1 MTGLR
6 RSFAFSFIERYATS
20 LINLGMTAALARL
33 VSPDEIGVFVIG
45 GTIILLGEILRDF
58 GASSYLIQAHA
69 ITTEGV
75 RTTFTVTFV
84 LSAFVIGVVLVTAGP
99 IASFYGDAR
108 LAIVLRISTAG
119 FMLGAFINP
128 ILSLLRREMAFDRIA
143 LINTIGGC
151 VNGATAV
158 GLAMAGF
165 GYRSLALAYVASAVA
180 ILAAALALRP
190 VMTTFR
196 PGLADWRHVFAFGG
210 YASAT
215 AVINNL
221 YLAWPQLVLARILG
235 FDAVGLFSRATML
248 VQMPERSL
256 LSALQP
262 VLLPA
267 FAREVRAGG
276 ELSSAYLHGIALA
289 TAVQWP
295 FLVGLAI
302 LAEPVVAIVLGPA
315 WMGAAPVVRL
325 LALGSLSLFAAF
337 LTYPVLVAVGRIRDT
352 LTASLVVLPP
362 SALIVTLAAF
372 HSLEAVAASLFV
384 TGPLQMVVSFIVIRR
399 HMPFPWGAL
408 IERLVRSA
416 IVTAGASAAPL
427 AIAVA
432 DGFTPHPGALALAGA
447 VAGSAIGWLVA
458 LSATRH
464 PLLEL
469 LPAPR
474 SVIGAVRTRLGRLPV
489 RLNQLT
495 D

>member
-1 MTGLR
+1 
-6 RSFAFSFIERYATS
+6 
-20 LINLGMTAALARL
+20 
-33 VSPDEIGVFVIG
+33 
-45 GTIILLGEILRDF
+45 
-58 GASSYLIQAHA
+58 
-69 ITTEGV
+69 
-75 RTTFTVTFV
+75 
-84 LSAFVIGVVLVTAGP
+84 
-99 IASFYGDAR
+99 
-108 LAIVLRISTAG
+108 
-119 FMLGAFINP
+119 
-128 ILSLLRREMAFDRIA
+128 
-143 LINTIGGC
+143 
-151 VNGATAV
+151 
-158 GLAMAGF
+158 
-165 GYRSLALAYVASAVA
+165 
-180 ILAAALALRP
+180 
-190 VMTTFR
+190 
-196 PGLADWRHVFAFGG
+196 
-210 YASAT
+210 
-215 AVINNL
+215 
-221 YLAWPQLVLARILG
+221 
-235 FDAVGLFSRATML
+235 
-248 VQMPERSL
+248 
-256 LSALQP
+256 

-276 ELSSAYLHGIALA
+276 ELSGAYLHGIALA

-302 LAEPVVAIVLGPA
+302 LAEPIVAIVLGPA

-352 LTASLVVLPP
+352 LTASLIVLPP

-408 IERLVRSA
+408 IERLARSA

-474 SVIGAVRTRLGRLPV
+474 SVIDAVRTRLGRLPV

>member
-1 MTGLR
+1 MIGLR
-6 RSFAFSFIERYATS
+6 RSFAFAFVERYAGS
-20 LINLGMTAALARL
+20 LINLGVTAALARL

-45 GTIILLGEILRDF
+45 GTVILLGEILRDF

-69 ITTEGV
+69 ITADGV
-75 RTTFTVTFV
+75 RTTFTVTFAFSALIIGLV
-84 LSAFVIGVVLVTAGP
+84 LATADP
-99 IASFYGDAR
+99 IATFYGDAR
-108 LAIVLRISTAG
+108 LAVVLRIATAG

-151 VNGATAV
+151 VNGAAAV
-158 GLAMAGF
+158 GLAIAGF
-165 GYRSLALAYVASAVA
+165 GYRSLALAYVAAAVA
-180 ILAAALALRP
+180 TLAAALAFRP
-190 VMTTFR
+190 AVTTFR
-196 PGLADWRHVFAFGG
+196 PGLADWRQVFAFGG

-215 AVINNL
+215 ALINNL

-276 ELSSAYLHGIALA
+276 ELGTAYLHGIALA

-315 WMGAAPVVRL
+315 WMAAASVVRL

-337 LTYPVLVAVGRIRDT
+337 LTYPVLVAVGRVRDT
-352 LTASLVVLPP
+352 LTASLIVLPP
-362 SALIVTLAAF
+362 SALIVTVAAF

-384 TGPLQMVVSFIVIRR
+384 TGPLQMAVSFIVIRR
-399 HMPFPWGAL
+399 HMPFPWPGLVA
-408 IERLVRSA
+408 RLGCSA

-427 AIAVA
+427 TLALGN
-432 DGFTPHPGALALAGA
+432 GFTPYPGALALAGA
-447 VAGSAIGWLVA
+447 IVGSGLGWLAA
-458 LSATRH
+458 LAATRH
-464 PLLEL
+464 PLLAL
-469 LPAPR
+469 LPTPR
-474 SVIGAVRTRLGRLPV
+474 SVIGSLRARLALRFRRGV
-489 RLNQLT
+489 V
-495 D
+495 